1 MRSSL
6 GILLLEYEMQAG
18 FTFNRRDDRNKFE
31 QGLYELKMS
40 FVDILR
46 SSDPIIEVGGI
57 HRGDTHSIDL
67 FWNDE
72 DTISLN
78 EITDLAYG
86 CGGIISIV

>member
-1 MRSSL
+1 
-6 GILLLEYEMQAG
+6 MQAG